1 MVLLYFSGTD
11 EERGI
16 KMWRVIAKGST
27 RSFHSEED
35 VYTIRCLQK
44 YFDQWTIAKYLPF
57 CPTFRLNVRDSND
70 DTNLKEPG
78 PPVGGFVNVALEDEK
93 TEL

>member
-1 MVLLYFSGTD
+1 
-11 EERGI
+11 
-16 KMWRVIAKGST
+16 MWRVIAKGST

-57 CPTFRLNVRDSND
+57 CPTFRLNARKLND
-70 DTNLKEPG
+70 DTNRIEAG
-78 PPVGGFVNVALEDEK
+78 PPVDGFVNVALEDEK